1 MISAGIGEMV
11 SDYQINSVN
20 DFIKTY
26 GIDAFRNAVFNGS
39 FSEVSYAY
47 IHPCDDL
54 RKTENFDIIQEVF
67 FNAYV

>member
-11 SDYQINSVN
+11 SDYQINSMN

-47 IHPCDDL
+47 IHPCD
-54 RKTENFDIIQEVF
+54 ENSFSKLKNTFYEQI
-67 FNAYV
+67 